1 MIFKQ
6 SIKNIESSYIYRP
19 WNINYFLE
27 YGLLPPNECALM
39 AMVLDF
45 IYKRINNDDII
56 FKTVTSEYL
65 LEKEPSLIDKNHL

>member
-6 SIKNIESSYIYRP
+6 SIKNLESFYIYRS
-19 WNINYFLE
+19 WSINYFQE

-45 IYKRINNDDII
+45 IYKRINNDDIM
-56 FKTVTSEYL
+56 FKTGKSEYL
-65 LEKEPSLIDKNHL
+65 LEKDPGLIDKNHL